1 MSDVGDFIR
10 CFRLYSKTYFPDTS
24 GLKSLR
30 PTTGGEAALASP
42 GDSFKEAQRA
52 GDGAMELGD
61 DLHDTVESVLK
72 KFQTHILSTSV
83 LEMLM
88 CLTKKG
94 FWARTCWGNAIG
106 VK

>member
-1 MSDVGDFIR
+1 MFSIVFEDVFSRHLWPEEPEAHDWRRSGS
-10 CFRLYSKTYFPDTS
+10 RL
-24 GLKSLR
+24 
-30 PTTGGEAALASP
+30 P

-94 FWARTCWGNAIG
+94 FWAQTCWGNAIG